1 MQITSILT
9 LLLSA
14 SLTTAFYIPPRP
26 LAPRLVDTHRG
37 LHSRQVVRDVDP
49 VAPFLNAD
57 SSSIPGPVYGFPGD
71 LVDPNTQAPALAPVP
86 EAPEQP
92 PVYAPISGPQNLADT
107 IVPVSNEPDSALE
120 SVEPEPEP
128 ESQPAPVEQAPAP
141 APVEAAPSAIEGAPE
156 AQVQTP
162 APTPVADLP
171 RAGTDSNGN
180 VFHVDY
186 EHETRW
192 STEVVYVTA
201 ST

>member
-57 SSSIPGPVYGFPGD
+57 RSSIPGPVYGFPGD
-71 LVDPNTQAPALAPVP
+71 LVDPNPPAPEAPAPVVPEVETPPVDTPAPIQRPQDLADTYVPVSYESDSSVESVESAPEQEQQPPHDEQAPVPAPEAPAPTQAPAANLLEPQVGTADNDNVVHV
-86 EAPEQP
+86 EYE
-92 PVYAPISGPQNLADT
+92 YA
-107 IVPVSNEPDSALE
+107 
-120 SVEPEPEP
+120 
-128 ESQPAPVEQAPAP
+128 
-141 APVEAAPSAIEGAPE
+141 
-156 AQVQTP
+156 
-162 APTPVADLP
+162 
-171 RAGTDSNGN
+171 
-180 VFHVDY
+180 
-186 EHETRW
+186 TRW

-201 ST
+201 SP

>member
-26 LAPRLVDTHRG
+26 LAPRLVDTYRG

-49 VAPFLNAD
+49 AAPFLNAD
-57 SSSIPGPVYGFPGD
+57 GSSIPGPVYGFPGD

-92 PVYAPISGPQNLADT
+92 PVNTPIPGPQNLADT
-107 IVPVSNEPDSALE
+107 IVPVSYEPDSALE
-120 SVEPEPEP
+120 SVEPEP

-141 APVEAAPSAIEGAPE
+141 APVEAAPSPIEGAPE
-156 AQVQTP
+156 AQAQPPT
-162 APTPVADLP
+162 PTPVANLP
-171 RAGTDSNGN
+171 QVGTDSNGN
-180 VFHVDY
+180 VVHVEY
-186 EHETRW
+186 E
-192 STEVVYVTA
+192 
-201 ST
+201 

>member
-1 MQITSILT
+1 MQITNILT

-37 LHSRQVVRDVDP
+37 LHSRQVVREVDS

-57 SSSIPGPVYGFPGD
+57 GSSIPGPVYGFPGD
-71 LVDPNTQAPALAPVP
+71 LVDPNTQAPALAPAP

-92 PVYAPISGPQNLADT
+92 PVDTPAPIPGPQDPADT
-107 IVPVSNEPDSALE
+107 IVLVSNEPDSNSPME

-128 ESQPAPVEQAPAP
+128 QSAPVEQAPAP
-141 APVEAAPSAIEGAPE
+141 APVEAAPSPIEGAPE
-156 AQVQTP
+156 AQTP
-162 APTPVADLP
+162 AETPVANLP
-171 RAGTDSNGN
+171 QVGTESDGN
-180 VFHVDY
+180 EVHVEY
-186 EHETRW
+186 EYATRW

-201 ST
+201 SP